1 MDHPPVSHRVFGRQF
16 HNPIVLAA
24 GTAGFGVELDGVMNL
39 RRLGG
44 VITKS
49 VSLEPRKGNPRPRV
63 AEFHGGMLNSVGL
76 ANPGVDRVCTV
87 ELPAMLALLQHT
99 ATIVSVV
106 GFVPEEYAQVVAR
119 LEQID
124 GIAAYELNLSCPNTA
139 AGGIE
144 FGADPSAV
152 SHIVS
157 LARAATTRPIIAK
170 LSPVIPDILALARAA
185 RAAGADGIALVNTIP
200 GWLYRDGGSTRLG
213 AGFGGMS
220 GPALLPVGVAAV
232 RKVAA
237 GLPGFPII
245 GVGGV
250 CTADDARQYLEA
262 GARLVGIGT
271 AALADPRLP
280 ERVVR
285 NLGGTQW
292 LS

>member
-1 MDHPPVSHRVFGRQF
+1 MDPHTVGHHVFGRQF

-63 AEFHGGMLNSVGL
+63 AEFHGGMLNAVGL
-76 ANPGVDRVCTV
+76 ANPGVDRVCRV
-87 ELPAMLALLQHT
+87 HLPAMLAILQHT

-119 LEQID
+119 LDQID

-144 FGADPSAV
+144 FGADSGAV
-152 SHIVS
+152 NHIVS
-157 LARAATTRPIIAK
+157 QVRAATERPIIVK

-200 GWLYRDGGSTRLG
+200 GWLYRNGGTTRLG

-220 GPALLPVGVAAV
+220 GPGLLPVGIAAV
-232 RKVAA
+232 RKVAT
-237 GLPGFPII
+237 GLPGVPII

-262 GARLVGIGT
+262 GAQLVGIGT

-285 NLGGTQW
+285 NLRGKQW